1 MQRRLIRPSPAIN
14 CLHSAPAAKVIG
26 VQEEEEE
33 EEEEEEDMGHRERPL
48 RW

>member
-1 MQRRLIRPSPAIN
+1 
-14 CLHSAPAAKVIG
+14 VIG

-48 RW
+48 HW